1 MESFGISNI
10 GPPKIL
16 WENSHI
22 FIETFGK
29 LPPFISYHKVATTSI
44 SEASKEITP
53 GEVRVYT
60 ADGMYR
66 TGGEYI
72 L

>member
-1 MESFGISNI
+1 MKNLEKGL

-29 LPPFISYHKVATTSI
+29 LPPFIF
-44 SEASKEITP
+44 
-53 GEVRVYT
+53 
-60 ADGMYR
+60 
-66 TGGEYI
+66 
-72 L
+72 